1 MSDTAATARAVLREV
16 FGYGSFRSLQ
26 ESVVVDTIEGR
37 DSLVVMPT
45 GGGKSICYQVP
56 ALVRDGVGIVV
67 SPLISLMK
75 DQVDALREAG
85 VRAERY
91 DSSLGGDAARRVL
104 ARLHAGE
111 IDLIYVSPERLVSP
125 AFLERLEGLAIS
137 LFAIDEAHC
146 VSRWGHDFRPE
157 YAELGVLRER
167 FPGVPI
173 LALTA
178 TADAQTRLDIANVLQ
193 IPPDRIRVAGFDRP
207 NIRYRVVDKRQPRQQ
222 LIDFI
227 KERPGES
234 GIVYALSRKGVEELA
249 EGLQKEKI
257 PALAYHAGLPAAQ
270 RDRVQEA
277 FLRDQTPIVVATVA
291 FGMGID
297 KSNVRWIAHFDIPMN
312 IEGYYQETGRAGRD
326 GLPSE
331 ALLLFG
337 WGDVMVARGLA
348 DKTED
353 ETQKRVELAKLNAMV
368 AYAQTTSCRRRV
380 LLGYFGDAGPENCG
394 NCDVCLN
401 PPERWDAT
409 ESARKLLS
417 CIYRVDQRFGMGYVV
432 DVLRGVENERIKQRN
447 HQKLSTFGI
456 GRELSAA
463 EWNAICYELIWRG
476 IIDQDVANY
485 SVLRLTDASRPI
497 LQGTAQVVMAKPRV
511 RVKETAGSTGTR
523 SRPTRTNTAVASRDA
538 DLFETLRRLRREIAD
553 RKGVP
558 PYVVFTDASLV
569 EMCRSLPTSEEELL
583 EVPGV
588 GRSKL
593 KQYGDEFLSAIRTHT
608 RG

>member
-1 MSDTAATARAVLREV
+1 M
-16 FGYGSFRSLQ
+16 
-26 ESVVVDTIEGR
+26 
-37 DSLVVMPT
+37 
-45 GGGKSICYQVP
+45 
-56 ALVRDGVGIVV
+56 
-67 SPLISLMK
+67 
-75 DQVDALREAG
+75 
-85 VRAERY
+85 
-91 DSSLGGDAARRVL
+91 
-104 ARLHAGE
+104 
-111 IDLIYVSPERLVSP
+111 
-125 AFLERLEGLAIS
+125 
-137 LFAIDEAHC
+137 
-146 VSRWGHDFRPE
+146 
-157 YAELGVLRER
+157 
-167 FPGVPI
+167 
-173 LALTA
+173 
-178 TADAQTRLDIANVLQ
+178 
-193 IPPDRIRVAGFDRP
+193 
-207 NIRYRVVDKRQPRQQ
+207 
-222 LIDFI
+222 
-227 KERPGES
+227 
-234 GIVYALSRKGVEELA
+234 YALSRKGVEELA

-348 DKTED
+348 EKTDD

-368 AYAQTTSCRRRV
+368 AFAQTSSCRRRV
-380 LLGYFGDAGPENCG
+380 LLGYFGETGPENCG
-394 NCDVCLN
+394 NCDICLN
-401 PPERWDAT
+401 PPEPWDAT

-485 SVLRLTDASRPI
+485 SVLRLTDAARPI
-497 LQGTAQVVMAKPRV
+497 LQGQAQVVMAKPRV
-511 RVKETAGSTGTR
+511 RVKETTEARVGRTR
-523 SRPTRTNTAVASRDA
+523 AARTNTPVASRDA
-538 DLFETLRRLRREIAD
+538 DLFETLRRLRREFAD
-553 RKGVP
+553 QKGVP

-569 EMCRSLPTSEEELL
+569 EMCRSLPTSDEELL

-593 KQYGDEFLSAIRTHT
+593 KQYGDAFLAAIRAHT
-608 RG
+608 GQ